1 MKRSIAVLMAVLG
14 LANVALAIE
23 PGTLTTLH
31 AIHSLTKAQAA
42 AAPSAAFEATVTYYD
57 TSDVDL
63 FVQEGGEAIYVETK
77 AHQDLRPG
85 DRVLIHGK
93 VRNSFRPDVEGS
105 SIEVLGHGALPAAV
119 KATFADL
126 VSVKYDCVLVTVRGT
141 IRSADSVRYGNL
153 PGIDLKLLM
162 DGGYIDATVL
172 GGEVSQ
178 LKDMLD
184 AEVEVTGVASGIFDS
199 KMQLTGI
206 LLEVTKLDNLKILKR
221 AAVTPD
227 SLPVTPMD
235 QVLPAYDVRD
245 LTRRVK
251 VEGTITYYQPGSAL
265 VLQNGEQSLWIA
277 TQFEGPL
284 RIGNLADASGFPQS
298 NGDLLTLTR
307 GEIKESGVA
316 APITP
321 LPVSGSQLTSGVN
334 AFNLVSIDGQVLMAA
349 REAAQDEYILESNG
363 TLFSAIYRHPN
374 ISDPVALPPMKTVP
388 TGSVARVTGICMLQY
403 GSDPFRG
410 PVAVELLLRSF
421 DDVQVVAQPS
431 LLSVRNLVAVVIGL
445 LAVVV
450 GVGVRGRTLDRKVR
464 AQTASLAARIEAEA
478 VLERRRSRILED
490 INGTRPLNEII
501 QDIAGLV
508 SFTLN
513 GAPCWCELADGVRL
527 GKFPAEGSLGE
538 ELRVEIPARSG
549 PPLGHL
555 VVAAGTFYT
564 ASANESE
571 VLSMGVRLLAL
582 AIETR
587 RLYSDLVHRSEFD
600 LLTDIH
606 NRFSLER
613 RIDALIVEPGRK
625 TVTFGL
631 IFIDLDNFKLVNDMH
646 GHRVGDLYLQ
656 EAAMRMKRQ
665 LRAGDLLARLGG
677 DEFAALAPSVHSRSD
692 VEDVARRLERCF
704 DDPFVLEGNAMRGSA
719 SVGIALYPED
729 GTTRDTLLSV
739 ADAAMY
745 EAKNARRPAQT
756 PADPE

>member
-307 GEIKESGVA
+307 GEIK
-316 APITP
+316 
-321 LPVSGSQLTSGVN
+321 
-334 AFNLVSIDGQVLMAA
+334 
-349 REAAQDEYILESNG
+349 
-363 TLFSAIYRHPN
+363 
-374 ISDPVALPPMKTVP
+374 
-388 TGSVARVTGICMLQY
+388 
-403 GSDPFRG
+403 
-410 PVAVELLLRSF
+410 
-421 DDVQVVAQPS
+421 
-431 LLSVRNLVAVVIGL
+431 
-445 LAVVV
+445 
-450 GVGVRGRTLDRKVR
+450 
-464 AQTASLAARIEAEA
+464 
-478 VLERRRSRILED
+478 
-490 INGTRPLNEII
+490 
-501 QDIAGLV
+501 
-508 SFTLN
+508 
-513 GAPCWCELADGVRL
+513 
-527 GKFPAEGSLGE
+527 
-538 ELRVEIPARSG
+538 
-549 PPLGHL
+549 
-555 VVAAGTFYT
+555 
-564 ASANESE
+564 
-571 VLSMGVRLLAL
+571 
-582 AIETR
+582 
-587 RLYSDLVHRSEFD
+587 
-600 LLTDIH
+600 
-606 NRFSLER
+606 
-613 RIDALIVEPGRK
+613 
-625 TVTFGL
+625 
-631 IFIDLDNFKLVNDMH
+631 
-646 GHRVGDLYLQ
+646 
-656 EAAMRMKRQ
+656 
-665 LRAGDLLARLGG
+665 
-677 DEFAALAPSVHSRSD
+677 
-692 VEDVARRLERCF
+692 
-704 DDPFVLEGNAMRGSA
+704 
-719 SVGIALYPED
+719 
-729 GTTRDTLLSV
+729 
-739 ADAAMY
+739 
-745 EAKNARRPAQT
+745 
-756 PADPE
+756 